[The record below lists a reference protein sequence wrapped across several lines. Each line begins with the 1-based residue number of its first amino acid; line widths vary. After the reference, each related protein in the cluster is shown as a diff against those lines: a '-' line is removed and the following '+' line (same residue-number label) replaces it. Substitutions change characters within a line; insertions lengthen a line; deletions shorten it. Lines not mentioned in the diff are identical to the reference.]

1 MNSSPDQTTS
11 SQAPQPE
18 PNLWA
23 DLRKYLKARHAEWRS
38 RQSLRFSRTV
48 RGVRISQLPRGFG
61 PQAIAAPKPEAL
73 EPGFDALRVWF
84 LLFTLSAT
92 ALVAGVQFGG
102 RFGLV
107 LGFIATLVL
116 NLWILFLS
124 PSQLM
129 RDLISWELE
138 GRDTWGLLDAAR
150 EAAQLAHIPAPR
162 IALADTDQFFCMSIG
177 LSSTRSTIILSHGLV
192 EKLSPEERRLIVAFE
207 TAKIACQW
215 TASATAARGLA
226 RLFDWPGLS
235 SLPIWILRLSLGSG
249 RILKIDEWVASHG
262 ESRELW
268 ARTLWSLDSMM
279 ASKSRRFFISE
290 AALQTVFTSEIFS
303 GPAREKVSAFR
314 FFQSKVNPPS
324 KGAAWGSLTEIR
336 GSRYERVLPGART
349 RIGALIDRFPP

>member
-1 MNSSPDQTTS
+1 MDSTS
-11 SQAPQPE
+11 GQS
-18 PNLWA
+18 PNLWS
-23 DLRKYLKARHAEWRS
+23 DIQRYIRTRHAEWRQ
-38 RQSLRFSRTV
+38 RQRDRFSRTV

-61 PQAIAAPKPEAL
+61 PKSIATPKPEAL

-84 LLFTLSAT
+84 LLFALSAT
-92 ALVAGVQFGG
+92 TLVAGVQFGG

-124 PSQLM
+124 PSHM
-129 RDLISWELE
+129 IRGLISWELE
-138 GRDTWGLLDAAR
+138 GRDTWGLLEAAR
-150 EAAQLAHIPAPR
+150 EAAHLAHIPAPR
-162 IALADTDQFFCMSIG
+162 IALADTDQFFAMSVG
-177 LSSTRSTIILSHGLV
+177 LSSTRSTIILSHALV
-192 EKLSPEERRLIVAFE
+192 EKLSPEERRLVVAFE

-226 RLFDWPGLS
+226 RLFDWPGTS
-235 SLPIWILRLSLGSG
+235 FVPIWILRLSLGKG

-268 ARTLWSLDSMM
+268 ARTLWTLDSMM
-279 ASKSRRFFISE
+279 AAKSRRFRISE
-290 AALQTVFTSEIFS
+290 SALQTVFTSEIFR
-303 GPAREKVSAFR
+303 GPAREKRSILGVLRLNRHSPA
-314 FFQSKVNPPS
+314 

-336 GSRYERVLPGART
+336 SSRYERVLPGVRT

>member
-1 MNSSPDQTTS
+1 MNSSPNQTT
-11 SQAPQPE
+11 PE
-18 PNLWA
+18 QSPNLWA
-23 DLRKYLKARHAEWRS
+23 DLLRYIKARHAEWRS
-38 RQSLRFSRTV
+38 RQRRRISRTV

-61 PQAIAAPKPEAL
+61 PKAITAPKPEAL
-73 EPGFDALRVWF
+73 EPGFDALRVWI

-124 PSQLM
+124 PSQIM
-129 RDLISWELE
+129 RGLVSWELE

-162 IALADTDQFFCMSIG
+162 IALADTDQFFSMSIG
-177 LSSTRSTIILSHGLV
+177 LSSTRSTIIFSHGLV
-192 EKLSPEERRLIVAFE
+192 EKLSPEERRLVVAFE

-215 TASATAARGLA
+215 TASATAASGLA
-226 RLFDWPGLS
+226 RLFDWPGISFLS
-235 SLPIWILRLSLGSG
+235 TWVLRLSLGSG
-249 RILKIDEWVASHG
+249 RILKVDEWVASNG

-268 ARTLWSLDSMM
+268 ARTLWTLDSMM
-279 ASKSRRFFISE
+279 AAKSRRILMSE
-290 AALQTVFTSEIFS
+290 VALQTVFTSEAFR
-303 GPAREKVSAFR
+303 GPARETRAIFR
-314 FFQSKVNPPS
+314 HFQSKLNPS
-324 KGAAWGSLTEIR
+324 TKGAAWGSLTEIR
-336 GSRYERVLPGART
+336 RSSYERVLPGVRT